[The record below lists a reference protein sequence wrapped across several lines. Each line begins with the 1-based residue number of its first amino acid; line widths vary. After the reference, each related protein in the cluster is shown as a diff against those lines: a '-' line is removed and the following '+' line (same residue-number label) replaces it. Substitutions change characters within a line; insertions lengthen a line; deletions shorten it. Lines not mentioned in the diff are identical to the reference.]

1 LLYFNSSKEESSAHE
16 KETSIRE
23 ITMMTTGGGEL
34 FSEDSWSVRAE
45 IKKKRAYAVSVQI
58 LIEFDLA
65 RKRDREHKRKRRIRL
80 GKKRKKNVNLF

>member
-34 FSEDSWSVRAE
+34 FSEDRWSVRAE
-45 IKKKRAYAVSVQI
+45 IKKN
-58 LIEFDLA
+58 
-65 RKRDREHKRKRRIRL
+65 
-80 GKKRKKNVNLF
+80 GPM